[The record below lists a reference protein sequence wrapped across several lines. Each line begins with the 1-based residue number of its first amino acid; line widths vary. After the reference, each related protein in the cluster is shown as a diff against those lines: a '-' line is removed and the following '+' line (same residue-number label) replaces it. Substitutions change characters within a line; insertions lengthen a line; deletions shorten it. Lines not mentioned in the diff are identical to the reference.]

1 METIINCCGSILW
14 IVEREITYIDG
25 EKWSSLIS
33 REKELGLC
41 FGGKRRRWRRRGRGR
56 QGRRGVQRGFFLLPD
71 FLVFSNTNTPCF
83 FPNVN
88 NRYFPHTLIQ
98 QQFQI
103 LKLPYCPYLLPPPKS
118 NAKSF
123 TLSFSC
129 NLAE

>member
-41 FGGKRRRWRRRGRGR
+41 FGGKRRRWRGRGR

-103 LKLPYCPYLLPPPKS
+103 LKLPYCPYSLTSSKIKCKIIYP
-118 NAKSF
+118 F
-123 TLSFSC
+123 VSC